1 MALSVIGAGF
11 GRTGTLSLR
20 IALDRLGLG
29 PCYHMLEVFEHPEHI
44 DAWERAAGGAPADWD
59 GLFRGYRSAVD
70 WPACAFYRQ
79 LAERYPE
86 AKVVLTLRDSGR
98 WYRSA
103 AETIFPIMT
112 GSPAGDDPVALAQ
125 ARMAREVI
133 AERTFGGRVD
143 DRGHAI
149 AVYERHAEEVRRTI
163 PPGRLLVYEVAEGW
177 GPLCR
182 FLGLPE
188 PAEPF
193 PRANTTED
201 FRRMLAARREAGSRP
216 AEAGDQAR

>member
-29 PCYHMLEVFEHPEHI
+29 PCHHMLEVFEHPEHI
-44 DAWERAAGGAPADWD
+44 DAWERAAGGDPADWD

-70 WPACAFYRQ
+70 WPACAFYRE

-86 AKVVLTLRDSGR
+86 AGVVLTLRDPGR

-103 AETIFPIMT
+103 AETIFPVMT

-143 DRGHAI
+143 DRAHAI
-149 AVYERHAEEVRRTI
+149 AVYERHAEEVRLTI
-163 PPGRLLVYEVAEGW
+163 PPGRLLVYQVAEGW

-182 FLGLPE
+182 FLGLSE

-201 FRRMLAARREAGSRP
+201 FREMIAARREAGS
-216 AEAGDQAR
+216 

>member
-20 IALDRLGLG
+20 IALERLGLG

-44 DAWERAAGGAPADWD
+44 GIWERAGDGREVDWD
-59 GLFRGYRSAVD
+59 GLFRSYRSAVD
-70 WPACAFYRQ
+70 WPTCAFYRE

-86 AKVVLTLRDSGR
+86 AKVVLTVRDPER

-103 AETIFPIMT
+103 VETIFPVMT

-125 ARMAREVI
+125 ARMARRLI
-133 AERTFGGRVD
+133 LERTFGGRVD
-143 DRGHAI
+143 DRGHAV

-163 PPGRLLVYEVAEGW
+163 PPERLLVYAVAEGW
-177 GPLCR
+177 EPLCR
-182 FLGLPE
+182 FLGQPV

-193 PRANTTED
+193 PQVNTTEE
-201 FRRMLAARREAGSRP
+201 FQQMLAARWGERKA
-216 AEAGDQAR
+216 